1 MCTPDWDDLVLQQL
15 ENIVSQDNLLSLN
28 LIIEVT

>member
-1 MCTPDWDDLVLQQL
+1 MSTPDWDDPVLQQL
-15 ENIVSQDNLLSLN
+15 ENIVSQDNLLN